1 MLVTNTNN
9 IKNINLYY
17 MKNIINLLFRYV
29 VYYLITL
36 TVKLRGDIKEQIE
49 FKEDFLDLMFNDG
62 DD

>member
-1 MLVTNTNN
+1 
-9 IKNINLYY
+9 